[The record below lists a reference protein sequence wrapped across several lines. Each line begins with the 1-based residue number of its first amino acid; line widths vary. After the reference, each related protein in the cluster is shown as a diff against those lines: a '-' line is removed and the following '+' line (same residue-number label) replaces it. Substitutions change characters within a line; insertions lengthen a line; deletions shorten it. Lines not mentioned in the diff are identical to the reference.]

1 MEEYDYGYDENP
13 APHKTIRGYQIII
26 IALAVILAVLSF
38 IYFKQMSNL
47 KEDFAIERQELTTQ
61 FENLMGD
68 YDNLRIEND
77 TINLQLAEQRHRA
90 DSIMD
95 RLANERTLNRNK
107 IRAYEKEIGT
117 LRTVMQGYVHTID
130 SLNTLNRS
138 LITENREFRQ
148 QVTSERLRA
157 EKAEETA
164 QELSTKVRQGSVV
177 RARDIK
183 LVPLSNND
191 REVQRASR
199 AAQLRVDLVLSANEL
214 ASPGERPIFVR
225 ITGPDNYLLSNNAGA
240 VFVFEDENRTYSAV
254 RDIDYQNQDLG
265 VSLYYKGSGIV
276 SGNYQIE
283 VYMDGYLIGST
294 EINLR

>member
-1 MEEYDYGYDENP
+1 MEEYDYGYEENP
-13 APHKTIRGYQIII
+13 APQKTIRGYQIII
-26 IALAVILAVLSF
+26 IVLAVILAVLSF

-47 KEDFAIERQELTTQ
+47 KEDFAIERQELTEQ
-61 FENLMGD
+61 FQNLMGD
-68 YDNLRIEND
+68 YDNLQIEND
-77 TINLQLAEQRHRA
+77 TINMQLAEQRHKA

-95 RLANERTLNRNK
+95 RLASERTLNRNK

-164 QELSTKVRQGSVV
+164 QELTTKVRQGSVV

-183 LVPLSNND
+183 LTPLSSND
-191 REVQRASR
+191 REVRRASR
-199 AAQLRVDLVLSANEL
+199 AAQLRVDLMLSANEL

-225 ITGPDNYLLSNNAGA
+225 ITGPDNYLLANNAGA

-276 SGNYQIE
+276 SGNYKIE

-294 EINLR
+294 EINLQ